1 MKRGESATQHEM
13 TGLRKAAILMVLL
26 GDEVASALYKHL
38 SEEDLRQVTA
48 EIAELEYISP
58 ETAANVL
65 QEYHRLALTQQY
77 LSQGGPDYAQK
88 LLVKAFGEAGAHNLL
103 EQVMQVQEAKAQKL
117 DTLQKADPQQLA
129 KFIQGE
135 HPQTIALVLAHLEPR
150 SASTVLGLL
159 PEKTRTQAVKRL
171 ARMQQFSPEVVQR
184 IAMVLHTKLE
194 SLGEQKRR
202 SYGGVDAVA
211 ELMNRMDVP
220 MTKSILE
227 TIEQEDAQ
235 LAVSIRNS
243 MFTFEDLVEVPD
255 ASIRELIGQV
265 DKKVLAVAMKGASEQ
280 LKGHLLKSMSSRAA
294 EIMKE
299 DMEALGPMRSRDV
312 HQAQQEVV
320 NQARQLESQ
329 GKMILKAETEEAY
342 VV

>member
-1 MKRGESATQHEM
+1 MSASAAPAVM

-26 GDEVASALYKHL
+26 GDEAASALYHHL

-58 ETAANVL
+58 ETAAGVL
-65 QEYHRLALTQQY
+65 QEYHRLTLTQQY
-77 LSQGGPDYAQK
+77 LAQGGPEYAQK
-88 LLVKAFGEAGAHNLL
+88 VLVKAFGETGANNLIA
-103 EQVMQVQEAKAQKL
+103 QVMQVQEARAHKL

-135 HPQTIALVLAHLEPR
+135 HPQTIALVLAHLEAK
-150 SASTVLGLL
+150 SASAVLGLL
-159 PEKTRTQAVKRL
+159 PEKVRTQVVKRL

-211 ELMNRMDVP
+211 ELLNRMDVS
-220 MTKSILE
+220 MTKSVLE
-227 TIEQEDAQ
+227 IIEQEDTQ
-235 LAVSIRNS
+235 LAVAIRNS
-243 MFTFEDLVEVPD
+243 MFTFEDLVEAPD
-255 ASIRELIGQV
+255 ASIRELLSQV
-265 DKKVLAVAMKGASEQ
+265 DKKTLAVAMKGASEQ
-280 LKGHLLKSMSSRAA
+280 LRGHLLKSMSSRAG

-299 DMEALGPMRSRDV
+299 DMEALGPMRARDV

-329 GKMILKAETEEAY
+329 GKLILKMETEESY

>member
-1 MKRGESATQHEM
+1 VSASAPETEM
-13 TGLRKAAILMVLL
+13 TGIRKAAILMVLL
-26 GDEVASALYKHL
+26 GDDAAASLYKHL

-58 ETAANVL
+58 EIAAQVL

-77 LSQGGPDYAQK
+77 LSQGGPDYAHK
-88 LLVKAFGEAGAHNLL
+88 LLVKAFGELGARNLL
-103 EQVMQVQEAKAQKL
+103 EQVMQVQEAKAHKL

-135 HPQTIALVLAHLEPR
+135 HPQTIALVMAHLEPR
-150 SASTVLGLL
+150 AASTVLGLL
-159 PEKTRTQAVKRL
+159 PEKIRTQAVKRL

-227 TIEQEDAQ
+227 MIEKEDAQ

-320 NQARQLESQ
+320 NLARQLESQ
-329 GKMILKAETEEAY
+329 GKMILKSETEEAY

>member
-1 MKRGESATQHEM
+1 MSESAAQTEM
-13 TGLRKAAILMVLL
+13 TGVRKAAILMVLL
-26 GDEVASALYKHL
+26 GDEAAAALYKHL

-58 ETAANVL
+58 EIAAKVL

-88 LLVKAFGEAGAHNLL
+88 LLVKAFGESGARNLL
-103 EQVMQVQEAKAQKL
+103 EQVMQVQEARAHKL

-135 HPQTIALVLAHLEPR
+135 HPQTIALVLAHLESR
-150 SASTVLGLL
+150 AASTVLGLL
-159 PEKTRTQAVKRL
+159 PERIRTQAVKRL

-184 IAMVLHTKLE
+184 IATVLHTKLE

-227 TIEQEDAQ
+227 MIEQEDAQ

-255 ASIRELIGQV
+255 ASIRELVGQV
-265 DKKVLAVAMKGASEQ
+265 DKKTLAIAMKGASEQ

-299 DMEALGPMRSRDV
+299 DMEALGPLRSRDV

-320 NQARQLESQ
+320 NLARQLESQ
-329 GKMILKAETEEAY
+329 GKVILKPETEEAY

>member
-1 MKRGESATQHEM
+1 MSVGASAAQTEM
-13 TGLRKAAILMVLL
+13 TGVRKAAILMVLL
-26 GDEVASALYKHL
+26 GDEAASALYKHL

-58 ETAANVL
+58 ETAAVVL

-77 LSQGGPDYAQK
+77 LSQGGPDYAQR
-88 LLVKAFGEAGAHNLL
+88 LLVKAFGETGARNLL
-103 EQVMQVQEAKAQKL
+103 EQVMQVQEAKAHKL

-159 PEKTRTQAVKRL
+159 PEKIRTQAVKRL

-227 TIEQEDAQ
+227 MIEQEDAQ

-255 ASIRELIGQV
+255 ASIRELVGQV

-299 DMEALGPMRSRDV
+299 DMEALGPLRSRDV
-312 HQAQQEVV
+312 HQAQQEIV
-320 NQARQLESQ
+320 NLARQLESQ
-329 GKMILKAETEEAY
+329 GKVILKPETEEAY

>member
-1 MKRGESATQHEM
+1 MSASAPGTEM
-13 TGLRKAAILMVLL
+13 TGIRKAAILMVLL
-26 GDEVASALYKHL
+26 GDEAAASLYKHL

-58 ETAANVL
+58 EIAAQVL

-88 LLVKAFGEAGAHNLL
+88 LLVKAFGESGARNLL
-103 EQVMQVQEAKAQKL
+103 EQVMQVQEAKAHKL

-135 HPQTIALVLAHLEPR
+135 HPQTIALVMAHLEPR
-150 SASTVLGLL
+150 AASTVLGLL
-159 PEKTRTQAVKRL
+159 PEKIRTQAVKRL

-227 TIEQEDAQ
+227 MIEKEDAQ

-320 NQARQLESQ
+320 NLARQLESQ
-329 GKMILKAETEEAY
+329 GKMILKSETEEAY

>member
-1 MKRGESATQHEM
+1 MSVGASAAQTEM
-13 TGLRKAAILMVLL
+13 TGVRKAAILMVLL
-26 GDEVASALYKHL
+26 GDEAAAALYKHL

-58 ETAANVL
+58 ETAAVVL

-88 LLVKAFGEAGAHNLL
+88 LLVKAFGETGARNLL
-103 EQVMQVQEAKAQKL
+103 EQVMQVQEAKAHKL

-159 PEKTRTQAVKRL
+159 PQKMRTQAVKRL

-227 TIEQEDAQ
+227 MIEQEDAQ

-255 ASIRELIGQV
+255 ASIRELVGQV
-265 DKKVLAVAMKGASEQ
+265 DKKTLAMAMKGASEQ

-299 DMEALGPMRSRDV
+299 DMEALGPLRSRDV

-320 NQARQLESQ
+320 NLARQLESQ
-329 GKMILKAETEEAY
+329 GKVILKPETEEAY

>member
-1 MKRGESATQHEM
+1 MSASAPGTEM
-13 TGLRKAAILMVLL
+13 TGIRKAAILMVLL
-26 GDEVASALYKHL
+26 GDEAAASLYKHL

-58 ETAANVL
+58 EIAAQVL

-88 LLVKAFGEAGAHNLL
+88 LLVKAFGESGARNLL
-103 EQVMQVQEAKAQKL
+103 EQVMQVQEAKAHKL

-135 HPQTIALVLAHLEPR
+135 HPQTIALVMAHLEPR
-150 SASTVLGLL
+150 AASTVLGLL
-159 PEKTRTQAVKRL
+159 PEKIRTQAVKRL
-171 ARMQQFSPEVVQR
+171 ARMQQVSPEGVQR

-211 ELMNRMDVP
+211 ELMNRMDMP

-227 TIEQEDAQ
+227 MIEKEDAQ

-255 ASIRELIGQV
+255 ASIWELVGQV
-265 DKKVLAVAMKGASEQ
+265 DKKTLAIAMKGASEQ

-299 DMEALGPMRSRDV
+299 DMEALGPLRSRDV

-320 NQARQLESQ
+320 NLARQLESQ
-329 GKMILKAETEEAY
+329 GKMILKSETEEAY

>member
-1 MKRGESATQHEM
+1 VSASAPETEM
-13 TGLRKAAILMVLL
+13 TGIRKAAILMVLL
-26 GDEVASALYKHL
+26 GDDAAASLYKHL

-58 ETAANVL
+58 EIAAKVL

-88 LLVKAFGEAGAHNLL
+88 LLVKAFGEAGARNLL
-103 EQVMQVQEAKAQKL
+103 EQVMQVQEAKAHKL
-117 DTLQKADPQQLA
+117 DTLQKADPQQLT

-135 HPQTIALVLAHLEPR
+135 HPQTIALVMAHLEPR
-150 SASTVLGLL
+150 AASTVLGLL
-159 PEKTRTQAVKRL
+159 PEKIRTQAVKRL

-227 TIEQEDAQ
+227 MIEKEDAQ

-320 NQARQLESQ
+320 NLARQLESQ
-329 GKMILKAETEEAY
+329 GKMILKSETEEAY

>member
-1 MKRGESATQHEM
+1 VNGGASATQSEM

-26 GDEVASALYKHL
+26 GDEAAAALYKHL

-58 ETAANVL
+58 ETAAVVL

-88 LLVKAFGEAGAHNLL
+88 LLVKAFGETGARNLL
-103 EQVMQVQEAKAQKL
+103 EQVMQVQEAKAHKL

-159 PEKTRTQAVKRL
+159 PQKTRTQAVKRL

-227 TIEQEDAQ
+227 MIEQEDAQ

-255 ASIRELIGQV
+255 ASIRELVGQV

-320 NQARQLESQ
+320 NLARQMESQ
-329 GKMILKAETEEAY
+329 GKMILKTETEEAY

>member
-1 MKRGESATQHEM
+1 MKESVRATQTEM

-26 GDEVASALYKHL
+26 GDEVASTLYKHL

-58 ETAANVL
+58 ETAATVL

-77 LSQGGPDYAQK
+77 LSQGGPEYAQK
-88 LLVKAFGEAGAHNLL
+88 LLVKAFGEMGARNLL
-103 EQVMQVQEAKAQKL
+103 EQVMQVQEARAHKL

-159 PEKTRTQAVKRL
+159 PDKIRTQAVKRL

-211 ELMNRMDVP
+211 ELMNRMDMS

-227 TIEQEDAQ
+227 MIEQEDAQ

-255 ASIRELIGQV
+255 ASIRELLAQV
-265 DKKVLAVAMKGASEQ
+265 DKKVLSVAMKGASEQ
-280 LKGHLLKSMSSRAA
+280 SKGHLMKSMSSRAA
-294 EIMKE
+294 EIMRE
-299 DMEALGPMRSRDV
+299 DMEALGPMRARDV
-312 HQAQQEVV
+312 HQAQQDVV
-320 NQARQLESQ
+320 NLARQLESQ
-329 GKMILKAETEEAY
+329 GRMILKSETEEAY

>member
-1 MKRGESATQHEM
+1 MSVAVSAAQTEM
-13 TGLRKAAILMVLL
+13 TGVRKAAILMVLL
-26 GDEVASALYKHL
+26 GDEAAAALYKHL

-48 EIAELEYISP
+48 EIADLEYISADV
-58 ETAANVL
+58 AAKVL

-77 LSQGGPDYAQK
+77 LSQGGPDYAHK
-88 LLVKAFGEAGAHNLL
+88 LLVKAFGESGARSLL
-103 EQVMQVQEAKAQKL
+103 EQVMQVQEAKAHKL
-117 DTLQKADPQQLA
+117 DTLQKADPQQLG

-150 SASTVLGLL
+150 AASTVLGLL
-159 PEKTRTQAVKRL
+159 PEKIRTQAVKRL

-211 ELMNRMDVP
+211 ELMNRMDMP

-227 TIEQEDAQ
+227 MIEKEDAQ

-255 ASIRELIGQV
+255 ASIRELVGQV
-265 DKKVLAVAMKGASEQ
+265 DKKTLAIAMKGASEQ

-299 DMEALGPMRSRDV
+299 DMEALGPLRSRDV

-320 NQARQLESQ
+320 NLARQLESQ
-329 GKMILKAETEEAY
+329 GKMILKPENEEAY

>member
-1 MKRGESATQHEM
+1 MSASASATRTEM
-13 TGLRKAAILMVLL
+13 NGIRKAAILMVLL
-26 GDEVASALYKHL
+26 GDEAAAALYKHL
-38 SEEDLRQVTA
+38 SKEDLQQVTA

-58 ETAANVL
+58 ESAASVL

-77 LSQGGPDYAQK
+77 LSQGGPEYAEK
-88 LLVKAFGEAGAHNLL
+88 LLVRAFGEPGARHLL
-103 EQVMQVQEAKAQKL
+103 EQVLQVQEAKAHKL

-159 PEKTRTQAVKRL
+159 SEKTRTQAVKRL

-184 IAMVLHTKLE
+184 IATVLHMKLE

-227 TIEQEDAQ
+227 TIEKEDAQ

-255 ASIRELIGQV
+255 ASIRELVGQV
-265 DKKVLAVAMKGASEQ
+265 DKKTLAIAMKGASEQ

-299 DMEALGPMRSRDV
+299 DMEALGPMRSHDV

-320 NQARQLESQ
+320 NLARQLEGQ
-329 GKMILKAETEEAY
+329 GKMILKPDTEETY

>member
-1 MKRGESATQHEM
+1 MEFFHKTPNIQFLAVRKPALVMSLVVLVVCVASLAIRGLNLGVEFTGGVTVQVSYPKPADLHTVRGELAAAGYPNAIAQNYGNPQEVLIRLQPKKGVSGTD
-13 TGLRKAAILMVLL
+13 TGNDV
-26 GDEVASALYKHL
+26 
-38 SEEDLRQVTA
+38 
-48 EIAELEYISP
+48 
-58 ETAANVL
+58 
-65 QEYHRLALTQQY
+65 
-77 LSQGGPDYAQK
+77 
-88 LLVKAFGEAGAHNLL
+88 VKI
-103 EQVMQVQEAKAQKL
+103 
-117 DTLQKADPQQLA
+117 LQKADPQQLA

-135 HPQTIALVLAHLEPR
+135 HPQTIALVMAHLEPR
-150 SASTVLGLL
+150 AASTVLGLL
-159 PEKTRTQAVKRL
+159 PEKIRTQAVKRL

-211 ELMNRMDVP
+211 ELMNRMDMP

-227 TIEQEDAQ
+227 MIEKEDAQ

-255 ASIRELIGQV
+255 ASIWELVGQG
-265 DKKVLAVAMKGASEQ
+265 DKKTLAIAMKGASEQ

-320 NQARQLESQ
+320 NLARQLESQ
-329 GKMILKAETEEAY
+329 GKMILKSETEEAY